1 MLSRGRVLKPLSAP
15 AGRIRRSHAGARA
28 TIRERLRRRRSRP
41 NDLLATLVPALKR
54 FMRQPA
60 TRDEHRAGTPRF
72 AGAVSERSPGPRRR
86 RRWAPRRRSGSG
98 ACDWVKGKVKGATA
112 TALAEAPEDAKAQA
126 KLEGAL
132 EQVLEAE
139 PALADEL
146 RRLVE
151 AAEPEAARLEQ
162 TIQTMTVQGDHNV
175 SVQSK
180 GDGNTYTI
188 NKG

>member
-1 MLSRGRVLKPLSAP
+1 MSIELASAAVGALVPYLSA
-15 AGRIRRSHAGARA
+15 
-28 TIRERLRRRRSRP
+28 
-41 NDLLATLVPALKR
+41 
-54 FMRQPA
+54 
-60 TRDEHRAGTPRF
+60 AGTK
-72 AGAVSERSPGPRRR
+72 AAQALGAEAATELRAL
-86 RRWAPRRRSGSG
+86 WN
-98 ACDWVKGKVKGATA
+98 WVKGKVKGGTA
-112 TALAEAPEDAKAQA
+112 TALAEAPADAKAQA

-132 EQVLEAE
+132 EQVLAAE